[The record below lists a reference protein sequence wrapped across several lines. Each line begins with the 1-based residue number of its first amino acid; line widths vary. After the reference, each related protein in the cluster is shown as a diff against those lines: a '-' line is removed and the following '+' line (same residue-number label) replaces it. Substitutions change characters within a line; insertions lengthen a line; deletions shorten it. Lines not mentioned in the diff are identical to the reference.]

1 MRAGSVPALLLF
13 CFLFAA
19 GCGMTR
25 YKPEPLDPAAVQS
38 SIRNKSI
45 DDPGF
50 QSFVQ
55 VLAPGT
61 GEAPGGA
68 WGLNLL
74 TLAAIYYS
82 PRMQVAYEE
91 FNLSRQELKTASQLV
106 NPKLTVPLE
115 HHSDTSGDRSP
126 WTVGALIEFIYERQG
141 KREARI
147 ARARA
152 HMEAAKIHVR
162 ETAWDLRT
170 RLHSACLDYYRAQQQ
185 GKLAENRLALLSQ
198 KLVVLQARNKLGEA
212 GEAGV
217 NRADLEMQ
225 QARLAVADAKA
236 RVSDFRHRLTS
247 LTGLSPDEF
256 GNIEFSFDTLKRL
269 AETGRISEADLRES
283 ALLRRTDI
291 TRALYEYKA
300 VEQGLKLEIEK
311 QYPDLDLSPGL
322 IFDQGDMLWTL
333 GTSWVLPL
341 FHNNGG
347 PIDEA
352 LAQRK
357 LMQAR
362 FLDLQTNLLNTL
374 HETLGRYEMLQSNRS
389 VTGKIQ
395 QKLEKQG
402 RAIRNQYD
410 LGYSNRLD
418 MINAELDLNAGRQA
432 VLSSNTQ
439 LIETLMQLKDIV
451 QKPLPGEID
460 MDKILEHRYP
470 MDDMSDAG
478 VAVNETAD

>member
-1 MRAGSVPALLLF
+1 
-13 CFLFAA
+13 
-19 GCGMTR
+19 
-25 YKPEPLDPAAVQS
+25 
-38 SIRNKSI
+38 
-45 DDPGF
+45 
-50 QSFVQ
+50 
-55 VLAPGT
+55 
-61 GEAPGGA
+61 
-68 WGLNLL
+68 
-74 TLAAIYYS
+74 
-82 PRMQVAYEE
+82 
-91 FNLSRQELKTASQLV
+91 
-106 NPKLTVPLE
+106 
-115 HHSDTSGDRSP
+115 
-126 WTVGALIEFIYERQG
+126 
-141 KREARI
+141 
-147 ARARA
+147 
-152 HMEAAKIHVR
+152 
-162 ETAWDLRT
+162 
-170 RLHSACLDYYRAQQQ
+170 
-185 GKLAENRLALLSQ
+185 
-198 KLVVLQARNKLGEA
+198 
-212 GEAGV
+212 
-217 NRADLEMQ
+217 
-225 QARLAVADAKA
+225 
-236 RVSDFRHRLTS
+236 
-247 LTGLSPDEF
+247 
-256 GNIEFSFDTLKRL
+256 
-269 AETGRISEADLRES
+269 
-283 ALLRRTDI
+283 
-291 TRALYEYKA
+291 
-300 VEQGLKLEIEK
+300 
-311 QYPDLDLSPGL
+311 
-322 IFDQGDMLWTL
+322 MLWTL